1 VDKGIWV
8 TGSGQATGPRDECV
22 ITVGSQ
28 AREPSA
34 AAALAASS
42 ESLEAMREVLL
53 HAGLP
58 PSALA
63 TSAVSL
69 NPVYDDFPTVAG
81 FSAEVRL
88 TATTRDIAAVGQLL
102 SAVVA
107 AGGNAARVHEVSF
120 RHGDASG
127 LMAAAR
133 AAAWADARARATQ
146 LAELAGRELGDVLAI
161 DETVAR
167 PRPSGPMRVAAAA
180 DSGVAGAMS
189 LDAGEGGVV
198 VTLTAGWSLR

>member
-1 VDKGIWV
+1 MDKGIWV
-8 TGSGQATGPRDECV
+8 TGSGQATGARDECV
-22 ITVGSQ
+22 LTVGSQ
-28 AREPSA
+28 VREPSA

-42 ESLEAMREVLL
+42 QSLEQMRGVLL
-53 HAGLP
+53 GAGLA

-102 SAVVA
+102 SSVVH
-107 AGGNAARVHEVSF
+107 AGGDAARVHDVSF

-133 AAAWADARARATQ
+133 TAAWADARARARQ

-167 PRPSGPMRVAAAA
+167 PRPPGPMRVAAAE
-180 DSGVAGAMS
+180 SGVAGAMS
-189 LDAGEGGVV
+189 LDAGEGVVV